1 MIVTFNLNA
10 DDGSVY
16 ADTAAWVAAH
26 GLCGTENLEFVT
38 EGTMTLLDGGN
49 GVQIVLT
56 YADEAAR
63 TTHEAE
69 VDSKVGVTGTFIS
82 AE

>member
-38 EGTMTLLDGGN
+38 EGTITQSSPTFQLAGVATL
-49 GVQIVLT
+49 
-56 YADEAAR
+56 
-63 TTHEAE
+63 
-69 VDSKVGVTGTFIS
+69 
-82 AE
+82 